1 MIKTIGFA
9 RKSLAIGVS
18 SAALL
23 VGLASPAFAQTAQAG
38 DTTAPQTAPGS
49 KQADAAND
57 GSQQIQAQRDNTDQ
71 GQNNDGGND
80 VIVTGSLLRRTSTE
94 TPSPVT
100 VLTSDT
106 LLKEGINNVSDAI
119 RSVSADGAGSI
130 STGFQNGFSAG
141 GSAVS
146 LRGLGVSST
155 LILIDGQRSTQFP
168 LNDDGHNAYTDLNS
182 IPFSIVDRVEV
193 LKDGAS
199 SAYGSDAIGGVVNVI
214 LKKHITGIAGAVE
227 GGISERGDA
236 GQQRA
241 NLTIGYGDYDTQG
254 FNVYVNGEYQHNNA
268 LADKDRDFPYN
279 TTDLLRT
286 GGLDNNAAD
295 SSLSTATTNAVVR
308 RTTQIDP
315 NNPLSG
321 GGAGTTTGQYVT
333 LNLGNCQRGTY
344 TVAGAAGGVGCQHDN
359 TYDYTQILPEQT
371 RYSANARASFKLGS
385 DIEGYIEGIY
395 AHDDVVTPGTPR
407 STRVTQPFGGSPNLA
422 ANNPG
427 LALPVY
433 VCAAGVNCGTAADR
447 RLNPNNPFAALGS
460 SARLYYLF
468 GDIPQYT
475 VRRNDLYRVS
485 GGLNGSLG
493 NGYNFTVEG
502 VYAKDNFSLSNHG
515 NLNISNLLNA
525 INTGA
530 YNFVDPTQNSAA
542 VRSFVSPN
550 YTTPSYSAEA
560 SVDASISKSFFQ
572 LPGGDLQLLV
582 GAQVRR
588 ENENNRSNNPVGT
601 VTVPGGATY
610 ISPLYYTAN
619 TSSAF
624 GRHTVSSGF
633 FEIDAPIFK
642 QLEVNGS
649 GRYDSYSEG
658 FNHFSP
664 KIGVKF
670 TPIPQVAIRGTYSEG
685 FRAPTFAENGPTS
698 AYAGFSNFTPP
709 QSFQLAHGGLING
722 TPATATSAAIPP
734 NTNPYTQLYS
744 LGSATVGNPN
754 LKPET
759 SRSFTA
765 GVVIQPVRWL
775 SITADYYNIRKNNY
789 IQSGPDVGAA
799 RTAYFAGT
807 PLPAGY
813 TVNTVDAPDPLFP
826 NALPRVLIINVPFV
840 NAGRQET
847 SGVDVSATANFP
859 ITQNI
864 KFISRVEV
872 TDVFNLDLIE
882 TNGVRQRYVGTLG
895 PYELSSG
902 AGTPRIRG
910 NWQNTIEAGPVSLT
924 ATVFYVSRIKEV
936 AADEAAVD
944 PTADV
949 LSCGGS
955 QGGNNQ
961 YGTGNNFCYIHSFID
976 TDLNTAIRVND
987 KFTFTFNVSNLL
999 DVKAPLAPASY
1010 SGTNYLPTWHLDG
1023 VIGRAFRAGANFK
1036 F

>member
-1 MIKTIGFA
+1 M
-9 RKSLAIGVS
+9 RKSLKLGVS
-18 SAALL
+18 SASLL
-23 VGLASPAFAQTAQAG
+23 VALAGPAFAQTSQAG
-38 DTTAPQTAPGS
+38 TTTAPQTPPGS
-49 KQADAAND
+49 ATPDAAND
-57 GSQQIQAQRDNTDQ
+57 GSQQIAAQRDNTDQ
-71 GQNNDGGND
+71 TKNNDGGND
-80 VIVTGSLLRRTSTE
+80 VVVTGSLLRRTSTE

-130 STGFQNGFSAG
+130 STGFQGGFSAG

-155 LILIDGQRSTQFP
+155 LVLIDGQRSTQFP

-199 SAYGSDAIGGVVNVI
+199 SSYGSDAIGGVVNII
-214 LKKHITGIAGAVE
+214 LKKHITGIAGAIE

-236 GQQRA
+236 GNQRA
-241 NLTIGYGDYDTQG
+241 NLTLGYGDYDTKG
-254 FNVYVNGEYQHNNA
+254 FNVYVNGEYQRQNS
-268 LADKDRDFPYN
+268 LSVQDRGFPYN
-279 TTDLLRT
+279 TADLSSI
-286 GGLDNNAAD
+286 GGIDNNSAD
-295 SSLSTATTNAVVR
+295 SSLTTATTNAVVR
-308 RTTQIDP
+308 RTTQTDP

-321 GGAGTTTGQYVT
+321 GGAATTVGQYQT

-359 TYDYTQILPEQT
+359 TYEYSQILPKQV
-371 RYSANARASFKLGS
+371 RYSANGRISARLGS
-385 DIEGYIEGIY
+385 DIEGYVEGIY
-395 AHDDVVTPGTPR
+395 AHDEVTILGAPR
-407 STRVTQPFGGSPNLA
+407 PIRATQPFGGSPNLA
-422 ANNPG
+422 SSNPG

-433 VCAAGVNCGTAADR
+433 VCSAGVNCATAADR
-447 RLNPNNPFAALGS
+447 QLNPNNPFAALGS

-475 VRRNDLYRVS
+475 VRRNDLYRVAS
-485 GGLNGSLG
+485 GVNGSLG
-493 NGYNFTVEG
+493 NGYNFTIEG
-502 VYAKDNFSLSNHG
+502 VYARDNFSVENHG
-515 NLNISNLLNA
+515 NLNITNVLNA

-530 YNFVDPTQNSAA
+530 YNFVNPQLNTAA
-542 VRSFVSPN
+542 VRNFIAPT

-560 SVDASISKSFFQ
+560 SLDASISKTFLQ
-572 LPGGDLQLLV
+572 LPGGDLQVLV

-588 ENENNRSNNPVGT
+588 ENEHNNSNNPVGT

-610 ISPLYYTAN
+610 TSPLFFTAN
-619 TSSAF
+619 TSAAF

-633 FEIDAPIFK
+633 FEIDAPIVK
-642 QLEVNGS
+642 QLEVNAS

-664 KIGVKF
+664 KVGVKF
-670 TPIPQVAIRGTYSEG
+670 TPVPQIALRGTYSEG
-685 FRAPTFAENGPTS
+685 FRAPTFAENGPLS
-698 AYAGFSNFTPP
+698 SFAGFSTFTPP
-709 QSFQLAHGGLING
+709 ASFVAAHNAPGS
-722 TPATATSAAIPP
+722 TS
-734 NTNPYTQLYS
+734 NPYSQAYS
-744 LGSATVGNPN
+744 LGTALVGNPN

-765 GVVIQPVRWL
+765 GAVFQPLRWL
-775 SITADYYNIRKNNY
+775 SVTVDYYNIRKNN
-789 IQSGPDVGAA
+789 IIVTGPLSGAA
-799 RTAYFAGT
+799 KTAYFAGT

-826 NALPRVLIINVPFV
+826 NALPRVLIINAPYV
-840 NAGRQET
+840 NAGHEDT
-847 SGVDVSATANFP
+847 SGLDVSATANFP

-864 KFISRVEV
+864 RFISRVEV
-872 TDVFNLDLIE
+872 TDVFDLNLDP
-882 TNGVRQRYVGTLG
+882 GGGAPVQKYVGTLG

-936 AADEAAVD
+936 AADEGSTD
-944 PTADV
+944 
-949 LSCGGS
+949 LSCA
-955 QGGNNQ
+955 QNLYVTGN
-961 YGTGNNFCYIHSFID
+961 TNNFCYIHAFVD
-976 TDLNTAIRVND
+976 TDLNAAVRVND

-999 DVKAPLAPASY
+999 DVKAPIAPASY
-1010 SGTNYLPTWHLDG
+1010 SGVNYLPTWHLDG